1 MFQSHQVTTT
11 CRDVYVEDFFLI
23 YSGQVQA
30 SSAVPGVLCAGGP
43 ESPDGGDGD
52 PGDGLV

>member
-1 MFQSHQVTTT
+1 MYML
-11 CRDVYVEDFFLI
+11 RIFLFI

>member
-1 MFQSHQVTTT
+1 MYRNVN
-11 CRDVYVEDFFLI
+11 VEDFLFI

-30 SSAVPGVLCAGGP
+30 SSTVPGVLCAGGP

-52 PGDGLV
+52 PGNGLV

>member
-1 MFQSHQVTTT
+1 MY
-11 CRDVYVEDFFLI
+11 RNVYVEDLLFI
-23 YSGQVQA
+23 YSCQVQA
-30 SSAVPGVLCAGGP
+30 SPAVLGVLCAGGP